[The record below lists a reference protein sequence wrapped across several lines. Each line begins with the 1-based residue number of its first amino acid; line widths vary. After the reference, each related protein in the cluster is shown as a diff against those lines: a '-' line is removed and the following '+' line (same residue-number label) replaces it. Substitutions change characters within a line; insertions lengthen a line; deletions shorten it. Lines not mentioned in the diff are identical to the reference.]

1 MNIAQAGYEL
11 SSNECLIAGN
21 AVDYTGLNVEYIEKR
36 NVFVSITGKDLNKND
51 VVWLTKYTN
60 SSAVTV
66 YTPQLVM
73 WEEYNE
79 STNRLFTKIVT
90 IDSNG
95 NLASN
100 IIKSEMRLSDCK
112 HKRLYQFRFKSGKQI
127 LLQGTGLIKR

>member
-1 MNIAQAGYEL
+1 M
-11 SSNECLIAGN
+11 
-21 AVDYTGLNVEYIEKR
+21 
-36 NVFVSITGKDLNKND
+36 
-51 VVWLTKYTN
+51 VWLTKYTN

-79 STNRLFTKIVT
+79 STNRLFTKMVT

-127 LLQGTGLIKR
+127 LLQGTGL